1 MDDIWAGAKSLFCS
15 FSICSCPLC
24 VWSRQDLPS
33 GACLGLLLS
42 VHSIHQLGC
51 CNLPT
56 PCTFHLPHFVCPAHE
71 SLDLGVDDLLQKIA
85 IAIPRG
91 ISRPSQLLDPCCLQ
105 ICTRPGISRIVA
117 FYPASLSLQAQ
128 KPSTT
133 GTTGTPAIQSFS
145 SSIWPHQRLSLSLIS
160 LLPLCSSAPA
170 LPFRAT
176 VFCFVCQRSCFAVP
190 GKRACLRQVPVLL
203 VPGESMFLLKM
214 LLRPRSSLSL
224 LQSLRSLKCGRI
236 SGRV

>member
-105 ICTRPGISRIVA
+105 ICTRPVRIVA

-176 VFCFVCQRSCFAVP
+176 VCFALSAREVVLQCQ
-190 GKRACLRQVPVLL
+190 GRGPVL
-203 VPGESMFLLKM
+203 G
-214 LLRPRSSLSL
+214 
-224 LQSLRSLKCGRI
+224 RSLCSWCLG
-236 SGRV
+236 SPCSS